1 MIKAFKFCAE
11 AIFSLLEKTPPPPPW
26 FTKFEFEKFF
36 SLFYIISTKRSYIH
50 KKLDTNSC
58 FTKLRANSYLFSFF
72 IHPVGTYITIVPP
85 LLVSPNCLFNYDLFA
100 LIFRCLVTVDTVELP
115 VRSLNPRVGP
125 CTLYACVLMHLHLYV
140 QGRCGLRSLD
150 NVGQNSASRLRL
162 VWGGGV
168 VSQKFS
174 SYRAWQ
180 TTHELARQ
188 KSRFGFYSEVGVG
201 FF

>member
-1 MIKAFKFCAE
+1 MGNA
-11 AIFSLLEKTPPPPPW
+11 
-26 FTKFEFEKFF
+26 
-36 SLFYIISTKRSYIH
+36 R
-50 KKLDTNSC
+50 
-58 FTKLRANSYLFSFF
+58 SFF
-72 IHPVGTYITIVPP
+72 ATLHIIAGKWP
-85 LLVSPNCLFNYDLFA
+85 LGLQA
-100 LIFRCLVTVDTVELP
+100 LSVELP

-125 CTLYACVLMHLHLYV
+125 CMLYACVLMHLYV

-162 VWGGGV
+162 VWGGGGGV